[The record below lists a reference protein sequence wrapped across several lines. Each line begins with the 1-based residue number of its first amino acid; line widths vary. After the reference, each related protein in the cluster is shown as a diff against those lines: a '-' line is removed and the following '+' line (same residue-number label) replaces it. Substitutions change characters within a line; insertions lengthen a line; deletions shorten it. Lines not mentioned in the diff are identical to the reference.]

1 VKFGARPTGVVEHLL
16 DSASLLPT
24 PLADTL
30 VGTWTV
36 RTVMVA
42 SKLGMFDALEA
53 GPRSAAE
60 VAGARGTHAA
70 ATEKLLS
77 ALVGAGYASCD
88 AAGRY
93 ALTRMSRRW
102 MRKESPLSLHDHMQ
116 LMFVAWRWVE
126 HYEEYVRTGRALD
139 VHRDLRNGEWETY
152 QRGMRAIARVSAPEV
167 AVRTPVPRGATAMLD
182 VGGAHGAYSV
192 ALCRRHRRLR
202 STILDLPEAVTASAP
217 LLEGERMGE
226 RVVHRAVDA
235 LTYDYGEGTCD
246 LVFVANLMH
255 HFDDATNRDLMRRFA
270 RALRPGGYV
279 VVQEIERVDARKSPS
294 QVGALGDLYF
304 AALSDAGTLA
314 FEDVAG
320 WQKDAGLAPRRPTR
334 LFTLPGTGQ
343 QAARKVAT

>member
-1 VKFGARPTGVVEHLL
+1 MRFGARPDNLVERLL
-16 DSASLLPT
+16 DSASLLPS

-42 SKLGMFDALEA
+42 SKLGVFDALED
-53 GPRSAAE
+53 GPVSAAE
-60 VAGARGTHAA
+60 VARARGTHAA
-70 ATEKLLS
+70 ATEKLLG
-77 ALVGAGYASCD
+77 ALVGAGYATCD
-88 AAGRY
+88 RGGRY

-102 MRKESPLSLHDHMQ
+102 MRTGSPLSLHDHMM

-139 VHRDLRNGEWETY
+139 VHRDLRDGEWETY

-167 AVRTPVPRGATAMLD
+167 AMRTPVPRGARAMID
-182 VGGAHGAYSV
+182 VGGAHGTYSV

-202 STILDLPEAVTASAP
+202 STILDLPEAVAASAP
-217 LLEGERMGE
+217 LLGAEGLGD
-226 RVVHRAVDA
+226 RVAHRAGDA
-235 LTYDYGEGTCD
+235 LRHDYGEGTYD
-246 LVFVANLMH
+246 LVFVANLLH

-279 VVQEIERVDARKSPS
+279 VVQEIERVDARDSPS

-314 FEDVAG
+314 FDQVAV
-320 WQKDAGLAPRRPTR
+320 WQKDAGLVPRRPAR

-343 QAARKVAT
+343 QAARKPG

>member
-1 VKFGARPTGVVEHLL
+1 VKYGARPTGLVETVL

-24 PLADTL
+24 PLADSL
-30 VGTWTV
+30 VGMWTV
-36 RTVMVA
+36 RTLMVA
-42 SKLGMFDALEA
+42 SKLGMFDALE
-53 GPRSAAE
+53 GQPLSAAD
-60 VAGARGTHAA
+60 VARARGTNPG
-70 ATEKLLS
+70 ATEKLLA

-88 AAGRY
+88 AGGRF

-102 MRKESPLSLHDHMQ
+102 MRTASALSLHDHMQ

-139 VHRDLRNGEWETY
+139 VHHDLRDGEWETY
-152 QRGMRAIARVSAPEV
+152 QRGMRSIARVSAPEI
-167 AVRTPVPRGATAMLD
+167 AVRTPVPRGATAMFD

-202 STILDLPEAVTASAP
+202 STILDLPDAVAASAP
-217 LLEGERMGE
+217 LLEEERMGE
-226 RVVHRAVDA
+226 RVAHRAGDA
-235 LTYDYGEGTCD
+235 LAFDYGEATCD
-246 LVFVANLMH
+246 LVFVANLLH

-279 VVQEIERVDARKSPS
+279 VVQDIERVDARKSRS

-304 AALSDAGTLA
+304 AALSDSGTLA
-314 FEDVAG
+314 FEDVAS

-334 LFTLPGTGQ
+334 LFTVPGTGQ
-343 QAARKVAT
+343 QAAKKP

>member
-1 VKFGARPTGVVEHLL
+1 MKYGARPSGLLETVL

-30 VGTWTV
+30 VAMWTV

-53 GPRSAAE
+53 GPLSASD
-60 VAGARGTHAA
+60 VARARGTDAG
-70 ATEKLLS
+70 ATEKLLG

-88 AAGRY
+88 AAGRFD
-93 ALTRMSRRW
+93 LTRMSRRW
-102 MRKESPLSLHDHMQ
+102 MRTDSPLSLHDHME

-126 HYEEYVRTGRALD
+126 HYEAYVRTGRALD
-139 VHRDLRNGEWETY
+139 VHEDLRDGEWETY
-152 QRGMRAIARVSAPEV
+152 QRGMRAIARVSAPEI

-192 ALCRRHRRLR
+192 ALCRRHGKLR
-202 STILDLPEAVTASAP
+202 STILDLPEAVAASAP
-217 LLEGERMGE
+217 LLAGEGMGG
-226 RVVHRAVDA
+226 RVVHRAGDA

-279 VVQEIERVDARKSPS
+279 VVQDIERVDVRKNPPQLS
-294 QVGALGDLYF
+294 ALGDLYF

-314 FEDVAG
+314 FADVAG
-320 WQKDAGLAPRRPTR
+320 WQRDAGLTPRRPTR
-334 LFTLPGTGQ
+334 LFTVPGTGQ
-343 QAARKVAT
+343 QAAKKVA

>member
-1 VKFGARPTGVVEHLL
+1 MKYGARPSGLVETVL

-30 VGTWTV
+30 VAMWTV

-53 GPRSAAE
+53 QPLSAAD
-60 VAGARGTHAA
+60 VARARGTDAG
-70 ATEKLLS
+70 ATEKLLG

-88 AAGRY
+88 AAGRF

-102 MRKESPLSLHDHMQ
+102 MRTDSPLSLHDHMQ

-139 VHRDLRNGEWETY
+139 VHHDLRGVEWETY
-152 QRGMRAIARVSAPEV
+152 QRGMRAIARVSAPEI
-167 AVRTPVPRGATAMLD
+167 AVRTPVPRGATEMID

-202 STILDLPEAVTASAP
+202 STILDLPEAVAASGP

-226 RVVHRAVDA
+226 RVVHRAGDA

-246 LVFVANLMH
+246 LVFVANLLH

-279 VVQEIERVDARKSPS
+279 VVQDIERVDARKNPP

-314 FEDVAG
+314 FADVAS
-320 WQKDAGLAPRRPTR
+320 WQREAGLAPRRPTR
-334 LFTLPGTGQ
+334 LFTVPGTGQ
-343 QAARKVAT
+343 QAAKKG